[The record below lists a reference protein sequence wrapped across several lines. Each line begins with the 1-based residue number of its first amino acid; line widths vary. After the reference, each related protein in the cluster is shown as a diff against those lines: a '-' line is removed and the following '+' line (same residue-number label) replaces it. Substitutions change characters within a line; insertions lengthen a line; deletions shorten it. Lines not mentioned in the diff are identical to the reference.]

1 MDFFSRS
8 YKGLLGEKG
17 QPQSVE
23 DTVAKL
29 VDRASS
35 STLLEDRRAAI
46 LGLKGL
52 SREYRQ
58 EVGEKGIGALLHI
71 LNEDRADI
79 DTAKAVLEI
88 LNILCTPDR
97 QDSAADVAIKFTDEI
112 VQNSANINLFLDILQ
127 EYDFYVRFHD
137 IQLLGTL
144 LAIRPD
150 HVQDCVLTAPM
161 GISRL
166 MDLLGDRR
174 EIIRNEGLLLL
185 ISLTENNADIQK
197 IVAFENAF
205 EKLLEIITEEDG
217 LNGGIIVQDCLH
229 LILNLLRYNVSN
241 QNFFR
246 ETSCIQ
252 KIPPLLNFSAEYQ
265 HQGFDLEFLTQDWH
279 EQKIANTIVLL
290 ELIKILVVPNNMN
303 TVTNQNVMIQC
314 GVLKTVIELSLSSN
328 APSIVKSHSLY
339 ALADLIRGNQ
349 NGQEYLAKTVVPV
362 PHPSQSSE
370 NDAKSSSYDQILIP
384 PRPAVMS
391 LIVVAVGAE
400 YLESYSTRAAATYAF
415 ESYTFNNIN
424 AQLVLASTLTP
435 PPDDNPNSE
444 IVIAKPQSAG
454 SLLLSALLEWEDSEA
469 DPYVVWFASVIFSHI
484 LMNNERS
491 KEYARG
497 IFFGDGDDNGEENIT
512 LLHTIAGNL
521 MMATR
526 QNAERQNADVR
537 VLIGYLCTLC
547 IWLWDSPISVREF
560 LSESGHLQML
570 ITSITQS
577 SGVDARVQGL
587 CAFLLGICY
596 EFNHNLDPQIT
607 KSTLQQILLNR
618 IGYDQFVN
626 RITRLRESPHFK
638 HASQYLQVVPEEAA
652 RGLPELYFDY
662 AFVEFFKNNYETIQ
676 RSIRADPN
684 TKSFSGLKGSDYQ
697 GDNDSTTVIASY
709 KEVIQAQEKELSQLK
724 ESIKQLEQQLESQ
737 KLSAEGQIRS
747 LNNEIDIL
755 KQTIE
760 TKTANCANLEKERDD
775 LYDCVADQEA
785 SIKKYRERLIAL
797 NQEVSDIEEEDD
809 EGEGDDDDD
818 DDDDDE

>member
-1 MDFFSRS
+1 MEFFSRG

-23 DTVAKL
+23 DTIAKL
-29 VDRASS
+29 VDRASN

-52 SREYRQ
+52 SREYRE
-58 EVGEKGIGALLHI
+58 EVGEKGIGTLLHI

-79 DTAKAVLEI
+79 DTVKAILEI
-88 LNILCTPDR
+88 LNILCASDR
-97 QDSAADVAIKFTDEI
+97 QDSVTDVGVKFTDEI
-112 VQNSANINLFLDILQ
+112 VKNSSNINLFLDILQ

-137 IQLLGTL
+137 IQLLSIL
-144 LAIRPD
+144 LSIRPD
-150 HVQDCVLTAPM
+150 HVQECILSAPM

-166 MDLLGDRR
+166 MDLLDDRR

-197 IVAFENAF
+197 IVAFDNAF
-205 EKLLEIITEEDG
+205 ERLLEIIAEEDG
-217 LNGGIIVQDCLH
+217 LNGGIIVQDCLQ

-252 KIPPLLNFSAEYQ
+252 RIPAFLSFSANFQ
-265 HQGFDLEFLTQDWH
+265 QGFELEFLAQDWH

-303 TVTNQNVMIQC
+303 TVTNQNVMVQC
-314 GVLKTVIELSLSSN
+314 GVLKSVIELALSSN
-328 APSIVKSHSLY
+328 APSPVKSQSLY

-349 NGQEYLAKTVVPV
+349 SGQEFLTRTVVTV
-362 PHPSQSSE
+362 PHPSWNQS
-370 NDAKSSSYDQILIP
+370 NGNNVRSSSHDQIPTP
-384 PRPAVMS
+384 PRPAVMA

-400 YLESYSTRAAATYAF
+400 HLESYSTRAAATYAF

-424 AQLVLASTLTP
+424 AQLGLASTLTP

-444 IVIAKPQSAG
+444 TYTAKPQSAG

-469 DPYVVWFASVIFSHI
+469 DPYVVWFASVIFLHI
-484 LMNNERS
+484 LMNNEKS
-491 KEYARG
+491 KELARR
-497 IFFGDGDDNGEENIT
+497 IFIGDGDDNVEENVS
-512 LLHTIAGNL
+512 LLHSIAGNF
-521 MMATR
+521 MMAT
-526 QNAERQNADVR
+526 RQNADVR

-547 IWLWDSPISVREF
+547 VWLWDSPISVREF
-560 LSESGHLQML
+560 LSESAYLQML
-570 ITSITQS
+570 ITPITQS

-596 EFNHNLDPQIT
+596 EFNHDLDSQIT
-607 KSTLQQILLNR
+607 KSTLQPILLKR
-618 IGYDQFVN
+618 IGFDQFVN

-638 HASQYLQVVPEEAA
+638 HASQYLQVVPEEIA

-684 TKSFSGLKGSDYQ
+684 AKPFSGLKGSDYQ
-697 GDNDSTTVIASY
+697 GDNDSKITSY
-709 KEVIQAQEKELSQLK
+709 KEVIQTQEKEISQLK
-724 ESIKQLEQQLESQ
+724 ESIKQLEEQLELQ
-737 KLSAEGQIRS
+737 KLSAEKQIS
-747 LNNEIDIL
+747 TLNNEVETL

-760 TKTANCANLEKERDD
+760 TQTTGHAKLEKEQED
-775 LYDCVADQEA
+775 LLLCLADQETT
-785 SIKKYRERLIAL
+785 IKKYRERLIAL
-797 NQEVSDIEEEDD
+797 DQEVSDIEEDE
-809 EGEGDDDDD
+809 EGEGEEEE
-818 DDDDDE
+818 DDDE

>member
-1 MDFFSRS
+1 
-8 YKGLLGEKG
+8 
-17 QPQSVE
+17 
-23 DTVAKL
+23 
-29 VDRASS
+29 
-35 STLLEDRRAAI
+35 
-46 LGLKGL
+46 
-52 SREYRQ
+52 
-58 EVGEKGIGALLHI
+58 
-71 LNEDRADI
+71 
-79 DTAKAVLEI
+79 
-88 LNILCTPDR
+88 
-97 QDSAADVAIKFTDEI
+97 
-112 VQNSANINLFLDILQ
+112 
-127 EYDFYVRFHD
+127 
-137 IQLLGTL
+137 
-144 LAIRPD
+144 
-150 HVQDCVLTAPM
+150 
-161 GISRL
+161 
-166 MDLLGDRR
+166 
-174 EIIRNEGLLLL
+174 
-185 ISLTENNADIQK
+185 
-197 IVAFENAF
+197 
-205 EKLLEIITEEDG
+205 
-217 LNGGIIVQDCLH
+217 
-229 LILNLLRYNVSN
+229 
-241 QNFFR
+241 
-246 ETSCIQ
+246 
-252 KIPPLLNFSAEYQ
+252 
-265 HQGFDLEFLTQDWH
+265 
-279 EQKIANTIVLL
+279 
-290 ELIKILVVPNNMN
+290 
-303 TVTNQNVMIQC
+303 
-314 GVLKTVIELSLSSN
+314 
-328 APSIVKSHSLY
+328 
-339 ALADLIRGNQ
+339 
-349 NGQEYLAKTVVPV
+349 
-362 PHPSQSSE
+362 
-370 NDAKSSSYDQILIP
+370 
-384 PRPAVMS
+384 
-391 LIVVAVGAE
+391 
-400 YLESYSTRAAATYAF
+400 
-415 ESYTFNNIN
+415 
-424 AQLVLASTLTP
+424 
-435 PPDDNPNSE
+435 
-444 IVIAKPQSAG
+444 
-454 SLLLSALLEWEDSEA
+454 
-469 DPYVVWFASVIFSHI
+469 
-484 LMNNERS
+484 MNNERS

-521 MMATR
+521 MIATR

-697 GDNDSTTVIASY
+697 GDNDSTSVIASY
-709 KEVIQAQEKELSQLK
+709 KDVIQTQEKELSQLK

-737 KLSAEGQIRS
+737 KLSAEGQISS

-785 SIKKYRERLIAL
+785 SIKKYRERLTAL

-818 DDDDDE
+818 DDDE